1 MAVPIA
7 LGRGN
12 QLVDFGFGQVL
23 AGAQILIG
31 AAQRSRAGGF
41 GWLGEQPQGCGF
53 HGGRLLVYCPR
64 LYASVTFQGNVED
77 VTQGARRGDVRAPG
91 RHPPP

>member
-31 AAQRSRAGGF
+31 AR
-41 GWLGEQPQGCGF
+41 GWVWL
-53 HGGRLLVYCPR
+53 
-64 LYASVTFQGNVED
+64 
-77 VTQGARRGDVRAPG
+77 AR
-91 RHPPP
+91 